1 MNKMQTR
8 VLKIILLILLAVAVL
23 TAVAAVTVAVQ
34 ARRFKASGQ
43 IADNVTIA
51 DVEVGGLKQAQA
63 MQKLE
68 DEWLPSLPARLTLRH
83 GDENLELSA
92 EELGREPQIETAVNK
107 AMLVGREGGFLREF
121 ETRVRLWRGHLD
133 IPVAINVDSKKL
145 QTAVANLAAKL
156 DQDPV
161 DARVTVTGAETV
173 SVIPGKVGTKLDQK
187 AATEGIAKALKSL
200 QSEPV
205 TLTSRKQDPKVQ
217 ASDLAH
223 LEVVLGSYSTPYNSG
238 KVDRSHNLKLAVEAI
253 NGTVVMPG
261 AVFSTDQAI
270 GPRIE
275 ARGFREAPIFADG
288 EVTPATGGGICQ
300 IATTV
305 YNAALFAD
313 LPVTERHKHSQPVTY
328 APAGR
333 DATVYS
339 GSFDLRFRND
349 TGYPVV
355 LLASM
360 TGSKVNVSIIGKK
373 EANRKVRVERSAV
386 TRLPFEKQEIP
397 DPNLP
402 LGKKQVEKKGRPGIK
417 VTVYQIVKQ
426 PDGSE
431 ERRMLH
437 TDVYRPQKEVV
448 RVGTKKPV
456 VPPGMKLTPEGKL
469 VPLKPGEKPEAG
481 DKNGK
486 APAATAMPKT
496 AKDAKKAPATKP
508 KPPAKPKAAQVAK
521 KKKKA

>member
-1 MNKMQTR
+1 MNKMRTR
-8 VLKIILLILLAVAVL
+8 VLKTVILILLAFALLV
-23 TAVAAVTVAVQ
+23 VAAALTVAAQ
-34 ARRFKASGQ
+34 ARSFKASGR
-43 IADNVTIA
+43 IADNVTIS
-51 DVEVGGLKQAQA
+51 DVEVGGLKQSEA
-63 MQKLE
+63 MKKLQ
-68 DEWLPSLPARLTLRH
+68 DEWLPTLPAKLTLKH
-83 GDENLELSA
+83 GSESLELSA

-107 AMLVGREGGFLREF
+107 AMLVGREGGFLQQF
-121 ETRVRLWRGHLD
+121 KTRMQLWRGHLD
-133 IPVAINVDSKKL
+133 IPVAVNVDNKKL

-156 DQDPV
+156 DQEPV
-161 DARVTVTGAETV
+161 DARVTVTGAQTV
-173 SVIPGKVGTKLDQK
+173 SVIPGKVGIKLDQK
-187 AATEGIAKALKSL
+187 TASEGIAKALKSL
-200 QSEPV
+200 QAEPV
-205 TLTSRKQDPKVQ
+205 TLTSRKQDPKVK
-217 ASDLAH
+217 ASDLAN

-253 NGTVVMPG
+253 NGTVIMAG
-261 AVFSTDQAI
+261 QVFSTDQAI

-300 IATTV
+300 IASTI

-328 APAGR
+328 TPAGR

-360 TGSKVNVSIIGKK
+360 GGSRVNVSIIGKK
-373 EANRKVRVERSAV
+373 EANRKVRIERSPV
-386 TRLPFEKQEIP
+386 TRVPFEKQEIP
-397 DPNLP
+397 DPALP
-402 LGKKQVEKKGRPGIK
+402 LGKKQVEKKGRPGLK

-431 ERRMLH
+431 ERRTLH

-456 VPPGMKLTPEGKL
+456 VPPGMKLMPDGKL
-469 VPLKPGEKPEAG
+469 VPIKPGAKPVA
-481 DKNGK
+481 NGKKGKAAAPATVAKAAKGAHK
-486 APAATAMPKT
+486 APAAK
-496 AKDAKKAPATKP
+496 KKAS
-508 KPPAKPKAAQVAK
+508 AKPKAAQVTK
-521 KKKKA
+521 KKKKT

>member
-8 VLKIILLILLAVAVL
+8 VLKIVILILLALAAL
-23 TAVAAVTVAVQ
+23 TAVAAVTFAVQ
-34 ARRFKASGQ
+34 ARSFRASGR

-51 DVEVGGLKQAQA
+51 DVEVGGLEQAQA

-68 DEWLPSLPARLTLRH
+68 DGWLPSLPAKLTLKH
-83 GDENLELSA
+83 GDESLELSA
-92 EELGREPQIETAVNK
+92 EELGREPQVETAVNK
-107 AMLVGREGGFLREF
+107 AMLVGREGGFLRQF
-121 ETRVRLWRGHLD
+121 KTRIRLWQGNLD
-133 IPVAINVDSKKL
+133 IPVAISIDSKKL
-145 QTAVANLAAKL
+145 QTAVANLSAKL

-161 DARVTVTGAETV
+161 DARVTVTSAETV
-173 SVIPGKVGTKLDQK
+173 SVIPGQVGTKLDQK
-187 AATEGIAKALKSL
+187 AAKEDIAKALKSL

-360 TGSKVNVSIIGKK
+360 TGSRVNVSIIGKK
-373 EANRKVRVERSAV
+373 EANRKVRIERSQV
-386 TRLPFEKQEIP
+386 TRVPFEKQEIP
-397 DPNLP
+397 DPNLL

-426 PDGSE
+426 PDGSD
-431 ERRMLH
+431 ERRTLH

-448 RVGTKKPV
+448 KVGTKKPV
-456 VPPGMKLTPEGKL
+456 VPPGMKLMPDGKL
-469 VPLKPGEKPEAG
+469 VPLKPGEKPKAT
-481 DKNGK
+481 DKKDKAAAATTVVKTARK
-486 APAATAMPKT
+486 APAGTH
-496 AKDAKKAPATKP
+496 KA
-508 KPPAKPKAAQVAK
+508 PAKPKTAQVTK
-521 KKKKA
+521 KRKTQ